1 MSVTTET
8 SYLWT
13 ELLYRTPVKL
23 EAFPDGYMA
32 ELVAFAISCEEA
44 AERQSSR
51 GAMITNVDA
60 AGKVNLNESK
70 KIQRLSV
77 LFELP
82 M

>member
-1 MSVTTET
+1 MSFTTET

-13 ELLYRTPVKL
+13 ELLYRTPLKH

-32 ELVAFAISCEEA
+32 ELVAFEISCEEA
-44 AERQSSR
+44 AERQASR
-51 GAMITNVDA
+51 GAVITNVDA
-60 AGKVNLNESK
+60 ASKVNLNESK
-70 KIQRLSV
+70 KIQSLSV

>member
-1 MSVTTET
+1 
-8 SYLWT
+8 
-13 ELLYRTPVKL
+13 
-23 EAFPDGYMA
+23 MA
-32 ELVAFAISCEEA
+32 ELVAFAVSCEEA
-44 AERQSSR
+44 AERQSLR

-60 AGKVNLNESK
+60 ARKVNLNESK